1 MQTTET
7 EGQML
12 QRVMT
17 ELMGMRR
24 ILAINDEA
32 HHCYRRRPEE
42 ADEEGKLSGD
52 DRIRGQAK
60 RRSRADVD
68 FRT

>member
-1 MQTTET
+1 MQTTES

-12 QRVMT
+12 QRVMP

-42 ADEEGKLSGD
+42 ADDEGKPRRRRPQRS
-52 DRIRGQAK
+52 QAK

-68 FRT
+68 FRA